1 MLYVTTRSNQEVY
14 TPQRVLRENRGPDG
28 GMFLPFHMPTLSAE
42 EREALLTLPV
52 NDCVC
57 RVLNLLFRLNLTA
70 LDVDFAVGR
79 HPIRL
84 HTLPHR
90 IFIGELWHNPSWDYA
105 GLERSLRE
113 KLSADPENIGGWVKI
128 AVRIAGLFGLFALLK
143 EAGVDQADVSV
154 VSGDFSAPISAL
166 YARELGLPVRN
177 VICSCNENHSLWDLI
192 CHGQMRTSSISTP
205 TMIPEADVAVPE
217 ELERLI
223 ALRGGTRDVEDFLE
237 CCRQGKMYVPSD
249 SLLGRM
255 KEGLYV
261 SVVSSVRLETTIPS
275 VYRSHGYLMSAHTA
289 LAYGGLLDYRAQ
301 TGNTAAAL
309 VLSDN
314 GPGKDARNVCR
325 CLGILEEELKTLL

>member
-1 MLYVTTRSNQEVY
+1 M
-14 TPQRVLRENRGPDG
+14 
-28 GMFLPFHMPTLSAE
+28 
-42 EREALLTLPV
+42 
-52 NDCVC
+52 
-57 RVLNLLFRLNLTA
+57 
-70 LDVDFAVGR
+70 
-79 HPIRL
+79 
-84 HTLPHR
+84 
-90 IFIGELWHNPSWDYA
+90 
-105 GLERSLRE
+105 
-113 KLSADPENIGGWVKI
+113 
-128 AVRIAGLFGLFALLK
+128 
-143 EAGVDQADVSV
+143 
-154 VSGDFSAPISAL
+154 
-166 YARELGLPVRN
+166 
-177 VICSCNENHSLWDLI
+177 
-192 CHGQMRTSSISTP
+192 
-205 TMIPEADVAVPE
+205 AVPE

-275 VYRSHGYLMSAHTA
+275 VYRSHGYLMSSHTA

-314 GPGKDARNVCR
+314 GPGKDAQNVCR